1 MFNTTVDSI
10 LSDFTK
16 KITLLDALITKGQD
30 RHVRLASEVDVIR
43 GQIADND
50 TEIKRAGVVRAK
62 IAELVG

>member
-16 KITLLDALITKGQD
+16 KITQLDALITKGKD

-43 GQIADND
+43 GQITDND
-50 TEIKRAGVVRAK
+50 SEVKRAGVVRDK